1 MADEFKITKEIME
14 KADTYIP
21 IAVKEII
28 ASDMARA
35 CVKETYLI
43 RPSTEKAAYD
53 GAYGLKPNYCESPSS
68 KARVMMTVLMALY
81 LHAWGEETPFLC
93 EISEYDRCAGSHV
106 LNQLERFKAGE
117 YREKAFDLLADYREM
132 ERYLNSAIYS
142 VLRELNDP
150 VKRFMEAIGEMSSAE
165 GMQNA
170 IESIKEAQEQV
181 NAEIAR
187 QEQIIHGGT
196 DDGGTDDGA
205 GEEHDG

>member
-1 MADEFKITKEIME
+1 MADEFKITKEIMD

-35 CVKETYLI
+35 CVKETNLI
-43 RPSTEKAAYD
+43 RPHDQKPQYD
-53 GAYGLKPNYCESPSS
+53 GAYGLAPNYCESPSS
-68 KARVMMTVLMALY
+68 KARVMMTVLLSLY
-81 LHAWGEETPFLC
+81 LHVWSDDTPLLC
-93 EISEYDRCAGSHV
+93 DISQYDQWAEAHV

-150 VKRFMEAIGEMSSAE
+150 VKRFLEALGEMSSAE

-170 IESIKEAQEQV
+170 IDSIKAAQEQV

-187 QEQIIHGGT
+187 QDSIIHGEDENG
-196 DDGGTDDGA
+196 
-205 GEEHDG
+205 GEENAG